1 MAPLEVRTHTPHSLR
16 PYAMGKK
23 IHRDQLVPVSSW
35 TQPLAIVPPAACT
48 VPVLREP
55 HRLKVGNRA
64 GLVDKNVAAPDETEN
79 PLQRAVLPS
88 KLFSC
93 VRWCNGETS
102 CTKLIGQE

>member
-1 MAPLEVRTHTPHSLR
+1 
-16 PYAMGKK
+16 MGKK

-48 VPVLREP
+48 VHVLREP

-79 PLQRAVLPS
+79 PLQLDAA
-88 KLFSC
+88 SC
-93 VRWCNGETS
+93 VALETFQ
-102 CTKLIGQE
+102 LRQVVQR

>member
-35 TQPLAIVPPAACT
+35 TQPLAIVPPSACT

-64 GLVDKNVAAPDETEN
+64 GLVGKNVAAADKTDF
-79 PLQRAVLPS
+79 PLQRDAA
-88 KLFSC
+88 SC
-93 VRWCNGETS
+93 VELET
-102 CTKLIGQE
+102 LQLRQVVQR